1 MNFLNKLERKFG
13 KFGIE
18 NLMLYIVIG
27 TAVVFGFW
35 YLFPDI
41 PLLQYLTFDRDAIFR
56 GQVWR
61 IISFVLIPESANPI
75 SMVFWLYL
83 YWFIGSSLENY
94 WGTFRFNVFYFSG
107 VIFAIIAGLI
117 TGYGTVHYLNL
128 SLFLAMAVIAPNM
141 ELRLFYIIPVKMKWL
156 AWIDVALLI
165 YSFIPVSA
173 IVLAIQA
180 KLSFASTISML
191 WQFNDIRLAI
201 LVSMLNFFLFF
212 GGDFFRKIRDKFKYG
227 KVRRNFKKNIKMTR
241 YDEED

>member
-1 MNFLNKLERKFG
+1 MNVLNKLERKFG
-13 KFGIE
+13 KFCIE

-27 TAVVFGFW
+27 TGIVFGFA

-41 PLLQYLTFDRDAIFR
+41 PLMPYLIFVRDAILS

-61 IISFVLIPESANPI
+61 AISFVLIPESSNPL

-94 WGTFRFNVFYFSG
+94 WGTFKFNVFYFSG

-117 TGYGTVHYLNL
+117 TGYGTVYYLNL

-156 AWIDVALLI
+156 AWIDAAVLI
-165 YSFIPVSA
+165 YDFVFSGWDSK
-173 IVLAIQA
+173 IV
-180 KLSFASTISML
+180 
-191 WQFNDIRLAI
+191 I
-201 LVSMLNFFLFF
+201 LVSLLNFFLFF
-212 GGDFFRKIRDKFKYG
+212 GGDFFRKIRDKFKYR
-227 KVRRNFKKNIKMTR
+227 KVRKNFKRNIKMTHH
-241 YDEED
+241 DGE

>member
-1 MNFLNKLERKFG
+1 MNVLNKLERKFG
-13 KFGIE
+13 RFSIE

-41 PLLQYLTFDRDAIFR
+41 PLMQYLTFDRNAIFG

-61 IISFVLIPESANPI
+61 IISFVLIPESKDPI
-75 SMVFWLYL
+75 SMIFWLYL
-83 YWFIGSSLENY
+83 YWFIGSSLESY
-94 WGTFRFNVFYFSG
+94 WGAFKFNVFYFSG

-141 ELRLFYIIPVKMKWL
+141 ELRLFYILPVKMKWL

-173 IVLAIQA
+173 LSLAIQA
-180 KLSFASTISML
+180 KFSFASTMSLL

-201 LVSMLNFFLFF
+201 LVSLLNFFLFF
-212 GGDFFRKIRDKFKYG
+212 GGDFLRKIFDKFKYR
-227 KVRRNFKKNIKMTR
+227 KVRRNFKKNIKMTS